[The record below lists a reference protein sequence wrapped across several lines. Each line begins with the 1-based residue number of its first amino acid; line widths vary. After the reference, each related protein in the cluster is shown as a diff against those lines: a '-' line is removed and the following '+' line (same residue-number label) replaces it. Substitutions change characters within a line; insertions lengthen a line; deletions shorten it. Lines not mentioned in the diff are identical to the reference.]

1 MEGGLKW
8 GGTGFG
14 TGTGKALESYSIILL
29 RVIKLDA
36 SEVESK
42 RSDRAERRGQDV
54 TVADLCTVPKCS
66 GLTARR
72 LPPLP
77 SRRFLRA
84 CHLAPRLQHNEG
96 FHVNNSIL

>member
-1 MEGGLKW
+1 MRWNGFWDRDGEGIREL
-8 GGTGFG
+8 
-14 TGTGKALESYSIILL
+14 LDYLL

-42 RSDRAERRGQDV
+42 RSDRAERGGQDV

-77 SRRFLRA
+77 SRRSLRA

-96 FHVNNSIL
+96 FHINNSIL